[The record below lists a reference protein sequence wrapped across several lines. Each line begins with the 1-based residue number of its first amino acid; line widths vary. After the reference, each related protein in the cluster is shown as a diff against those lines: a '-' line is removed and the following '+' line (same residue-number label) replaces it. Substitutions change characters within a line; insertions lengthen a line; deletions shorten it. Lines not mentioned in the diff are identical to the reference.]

1 MRRSGI
7 LIVLAVLLSLLTGC
21 QSSQTAFRTVTVSG
35 EGSVTL
41 TPDMASFSVS
51 IEETADTTSQA
62 QSGANAKMAEITS
75 ILEGQ
80 YGILAEDI
88 RTTGMSLYPSYRY
101 QDGEQILIGQTASQS
116 LSVTVHRLDD
126 MAPIVDSLSSVS
138 GISLS
143 SISLDASDKSQAQS
157 EARRLAVQ
165 DALSRATDY
174 AEGIGVSVVSPISIQ
189 ESGSYYAANRIQPTY
204 LAAAAKAEDAMS
216 SASYYAGDLSVS
228 SSVDVTFEIQ

>member
-1 MRRSGI
+1 MRKSGI
-7 LIVLAVLLSLLTGC
+7 LIVLAVLLALLTGC

-35 EGSVTL
+35 KGSVTL

-126 MAPIVDSLSSVS
+126 LAPIVDSLSSVS

-204 LAAAAKAEDAMS
+204 LAASVKAEDAMS

>member
-1 MRRSGI
+1 MRKSGI
-7 LIVLAVLLSLLTGC
+7 LIVLAVLLALLTGC
-21 QSSQTAFRTVTVSG
+21 QSSQTALRTVTVSG

-51 IEETADTTSQA
+51 IEETADTTNQA
-62 QSGANAKMAEITS
+62 QSQANAKMAEITS

-80 YGILAEDI
+80 YGIVAEDI

-116 LSVTVHRLDD
+116 LSVTVHKLDD
-126 MAPIVDSLSSVS
+126 LAPIVDSLSSVS

-165 DALSRATDY
+165 DALARATDY
-174 AEGIGVSVVSPISIQ
+174 AGGIGVSVVSPISIQ

-204 LAAAAKAEDAMS
+204 LATAAKAEDSMS

>member
-1 MRRSGI
+1 MRKSGI
-7 LIVLAVLLSLLTGC
+7 LIVLAVLLALLTGC

-35 EGSVTL
+35 KGSVTL

-126 MAPIVDSLSSVS
+126 LAPIVDSLSSVS

-143 SISLDASDKSQAQS
+143 STRRGALQS
-157 EARRLAVQ
+157 RTPSPAPRTTPRALACPSSAPSRSRR
-165 DALSRATDY
+165 
-174 AEGIGVSVVSPISIQ
+174 
-189 ESGSYYAANRIQPTY
+189 
-204 LAAAAKAEDAMS
+204 AAATMRPTAS
-216 SASYYAGDLSVS
+216 SRPTWPRPSRPRMP
-228 SSVDVTFEIQ
+228 